1 MLYTVYASDDLSHG
15 PEDIF
20 SREETLATL
29 GRGSLELARVGL
41 PVLPALGNHDIIPK
55 NQVTVS
61 ITSTLLHCYHADLTA
76 QYPTNASTGPEVWT
90 DYYTS
95 VADIWRAAFPSTSP
109 EVWQQ
114 FADNGGHIVR

>member
-29 GRGSLELARVGL
+29 ERVSLELARVGL

-55 NQVTVS
+55 KQVYS
-61 ITSTLLHCYHADLTA
+61 IYTTHGVTCSTA
-76 QYPTNASTGPEVWT
+76 QYASTGPEVWG
-90 DYYTS
+90 DS
-95 VADIWRAAFPSTSP
+95 SSRRMVAALAR
-109 EVWQQ
+109 V
-114 FADNGGHIVR
+114 

>member
-1 MLYTVYASDDLSHG
+1 MKDVSYCPKHSVYASDDLSHG

-29 GRGSLELARVGL
+29 ERVSLELARVEL

-61 ITSTLLHCYHADLTA
+61 ITPTLL
-76 QYPTNASTGPEVWT
+76 SW
-90 DYYTS
+90 
-95 VADIWRAAFPSTSP
+95 
-109 EVWQQ
+109 
-114 FADNGGHIVR
+114 

>member
-1 MLYTVYASDDLSHG
+1 MDRVSSQFTMDVSYCPKPSVYASDDLSHG

-29 GRGSLELARVGL
+29 ERVSLELARVGL

-61 ITSTLLHCYHADLTA
+61 ITPTLLLC
-76 QYPTNASTGPEVWT
+76 
-90 DYYTS
+90 
-95 VADIWRAAFPSTSP
+95 
-109 EVWQQ
+109 
-114 FADNGGHIVR
+114 

>member
-29 GRGSLELARVGL
+29 ERVSLELARVGL

-55 NQVTVS
+55 NQVTLGDS
-61 ITSTLLHCYHADLTA
+61 IYNT
-76 QYPTNASTGPEVWT
+76 
-90 DYYTS
+90 YTS
-95 VADIWRAAFPSTSP
+95 ILVTPAHCPVPHERQHRARG
-109 EVWQQ
+109 V
-114 FADNGGHIVR
+114 D